1 MHFQDDLF
9 HKLECKIHGF
19 VYMIRPQGGKAYL
32 GVLDWACGL
41 LYIHEGQEWVAD
53 RATGNLLPDCVL
65 LPCFFLV
72 IIATVLGQTGCVY
85 MYKCVYGMSWRYS

>member
-1 MHFQDDLF
+1 MHFQDDQF

-41 LYIHEGQEWVAD
+41 RIYMKGRNGWLTEQLATCCLTVCYFHVFFGYYSHSPWPDRMCIYVQMCMRYI
-53 RATGNLLPDCVL
+53 
-65 LPCFFLV
+65 
-72 IIATVLGQTGCVY
+72 
-85 MYKCVYGMSWRYS
+85 